1 MRNVHHTLFHKN
13 KKVKFFDKLKKR
25 LYLFKYEYRKYKTKK
40 LGRPVFNVNWPEGSF
55 SAKDVY
61 KALEGKLSHVSVKLK
76 INKAVSE
83 GSLKKG

>member
-1 MRNVHHTLFHKN
+1 MNTESTKQ
-13 KKVKFFDKLKKR
+13 
-25 LYLFKYEYRKYKTKK
+25 KK

-83 GSLKKG
+83 GSLRKVEVVKQATGRPVSIYQKTA

>member
-1 MRNVHHTLFHKN
+1 MNTESTKQ
-13 KKVKFFDKLKKR
+13 
-25 LYLFKYEYRKYKTKK
+25 KK

-76 INKAVSE
+76 IDRKSVV
-83 GSLKKG
+83 